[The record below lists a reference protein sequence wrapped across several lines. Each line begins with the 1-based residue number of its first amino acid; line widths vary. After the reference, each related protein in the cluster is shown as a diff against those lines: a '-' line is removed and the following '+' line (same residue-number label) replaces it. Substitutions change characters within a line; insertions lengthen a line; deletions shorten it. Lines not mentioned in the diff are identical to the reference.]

1 MFTVGLTGGIG
12 SGKSTVAAGLGLHAA
27 LYQPGALVLIASPSE
42 RQSKLLFRSLVRLY
56 RALGRSVPA
65 EVESRLSLELSNGSE
80 VHALPGKEGTIR
92 GFSGVTLLLLDEA
105 SRISDDLIAAVRPML
120 AVSGGALVALS
131 TPYGRRGWF
140 YEAWAKGGD
149 AWERTL
155 VTAHDCPRITPE
167 FLASERLA
175 LGERGF
181 AEEYLCQ
188 FLDPEGSVFTATA
201 IDAGRSSGISTLFP
215 GGIRDA

>member
-1 MFTVGLTGGIG
+1 M
-12 SGKSTVAAGLGLHAA
+12 
-27 LYQPGALVLIASPSE
+27 
-42 RQSKLLFRSLVRLY
+42 
-56 RALGRSVPA
+56 GRSVPA